1 MDLPDLSGPSGI
13 RIRLLAP
20 VAIAILVALPV
31 WAFSWGAART
41 APRDVPIGVAG
52 PPAAVAQLSERL
64 SAEGMFDVRAY
75 PDLAAARSAIEDREV
90 YGALVL
96 RPGGTTLLK
105 ASAGS
110 PAVAEMLE
118 KMAADGPAR
127 PEQTIDVV
135 AASPADP
142 RGAVL
147 ASSVM
152 PLVIVSV
159 LTGVIVY
166 LVTRSAWGRSL
177 GLFGG
182 AVLAALVVTGI
193 IQGWLGVLGGDWYLN
208 AAVLALIVMAIAGAE
223 MGAEMLLG
231 PKALAVVAPLMV
243 FIGNPWSGASSAPE
257 LLPEPVG
264 WIGQALPPGAGV
276 TLLRSTAFFDGA
288 GSARALVVL
297 LAWAALGLTAIH
309 AADWRH
315 RRLKGRP
322 PTATAAQLAARPGS
336 VL

>member
-1 MDLPDLSGPSGI
+1 M
-13 RIRLLAP
+13 
-20 VAIAILVALPV
+20 
-31 WAFSWGAART
+31 
-41 APRDVPIGVAG
+41 
-52 PPAAVAQLSERL
+52 
-64 SAEGMFDVRAY
+64 
-75 PDLAAARSAIEDREV
+75 
-90 YGALVL
+90 
-96 RPGGTTLLK
+96 
-105 ASAGS
+105 
-110 PAVAEMLE
+110 
-118 KMAADGPAR
+118 
-127 PEQTIDVV
+127 
-135 AASPADP
+135 AASPEDP

-208 AAVLALIVMAIAGAE
+208 AAVLALIVVSIAGAE

-231 PKALAVVAPLMV
+231 PKGLAVVAPLMV

-264 WIGQALPPGAGV
+264 WIGQLLPPGAGV

-288 GSARALVVL
+288 GGARALVVL
-297 LAWAALGLTAIH
+297 LAWAALGLAAIH
-309 AADWRH
+309 TADWR
-315 RRLKGRP
+315 RRRSQGRP
-322 PTATAAQLAARPGS
+322 TAGTAAHLAESTA
-336 VL
+336 